1 MNEKERFLMIYKY
14 YKNEEIKIL
23 GKDFVKNNK
32 NKGKLII
39 NNKKSKLKEF
49 IHIDKNIKSNKN
61 KKILSKQ
68 QNNLK
73 IYMLLNEEVS
83 NASYMFDDCRLLIQF
98 SYYCKEESDN
108 YEQFLEYED
117 YENLIDYNIDP
128 ENYNEHPL
136 YMNLKECQNNNN
148 SEI

>member
-1 MNEKERFLMIYKY
+1 MNEKERFLMVYKY
-14 YKNEEIKIL
+14 YKNGEIKIL

-32 NKGKLII
+32 NKGILII
-39 NNKKSKLKEF
+39 NNKKTKLKEF
-49 IHIDKNIKSNKN
+49 IHIDKNIKANTS
-61 KKILSKQ
+61 KKILAKQ

-108 YEQFLEYED
+108 YEQFWEYED
-117 YENLIDYNIDP
+117 YE
-128 ENYNEHPL
+128 
-136 YMNLKECQNNNN
+136 
-148 SEI
+148 